1 MPDNL
6 PAPRRSHPFLFES
19 NGTVIFFTNG
29 LDLAPRGWRVFNFP
43 RSESLADLM
52 ARPVQL
58 RAQLKQLPPLG
69 ESRFWSVQARAILA
83 LERSFAAHG
92 ELLLNAKDVIRV
104 SPEPGQSDCKVKP
117 EHPVHIDGDGQ
128 PKQLLVIQES
138 HDQVREKLI
147 RAYPGM
153 IA

>member
-1 MPDNL
+1 M
-6 PAPRRSHPFLFES
+6 
-19 NGTVIFFTNG
+19 
-29 LDLAPRGWRVFNFP
+29 FNFP